1 MNLVR
6 ANEGSEYSAPGHFGG
21 VFVSK
26 HGKDLPGNKH
36 LAVSV
41 STFEPGGG
49 CDYLEFP
56 EDWPLDL
63 CYYLLE
69 GELKVTTKNGETF
82 VFKAGD
88 TVLWTGGDARGF
100 INETDKPAKLLVIIA
115 Q

>member
-41 STFEPGGG
+41 STF
-49 CDYLEFP
+49 
-56 EDWPLDL
+56 
-63 CYYLLE
+63 
-69 GELKVTTKNGETF
+69 
-82 VFKAGD
+82 
-88 TVLWTGGDARGF
+88 
-100 INETDKPAKLLVIIA
+100 
-115 Q
+115 